1 MSKTGR
7 LSWNQLWFAVDGR
20 ATRFDYWMRWVVP
33 YFIGA
38 LIAAFVDDALGTAN
52 PAGGVGVIMVIFFI
66 AAFWPNLA
74 VGIKRCHDRGR
85 SGWFL
90 LIGLVPFLNIWL
102 LVELGFL
109 RGTIGMNRF
118 GADPL
123 DGVGAAAAS
132 ITT

>member
-1 MSKTGR
+1 M
-7 LSWNQLWFAVDGR
+7 
-20 ATRFDYWMRWVVP
+20 P

-38 LIAAFVDDALGTAN
+38 VIVAFLDDVLGTAN
-52 PAGGVGVIMVIFFI
+52 PADGVGVIMAVYII
-66 AAFWPNLA
+66 AAIWPNLV

-90 LIGLVPFLNIWL
+90 LIGLVPLLNIWL